1 MIYPFYKY
9 FFTVV
14 ILISLISTS
23 YYLIDQKTFG
33 TENFRRRIKNSIN
46 KNYLNKTKSAKWI
59 IVTSINEPTLQIS
72 RLSSVDDFQLLVV
85 ADSKTNQ
92 AWSHNNTIFLNL
104 ADQNS
109 LDYAILD
116 QIPLNSYTRKNIGYL
131 FAIENGAR
139 FIYDTDDDNS
149 PIRSLSEYF
158 AFEKNDYGLM
168 FECSPSELINPYA
181 HFGQPL
187 IWPRGFPL
195 TYIQNKH
202 KNRYIAGK
210 RKTSTIQQGRLR
222 EILKQL
228 TNCIELTNY

>member
-33 TENFRRRIKNSIN
+33 TENFRRRIRNSIN
-46 KNYLNKTKSAKWI
+46 KNYINKSNSAKWI

-116 QIPLNSYTRKNIGYL
+116 QIPLNSYTRKL
-131 FAIENGAR
+131 
-139 FIYDTDDDNS
+139 
-149 PIRSLSEYF
+149 
-158 AFEKNDYGLM
+158 
-168 FECSPSELINPYA
+168 
-181 HFGQPL
+181 
-187 IWPRGFPL
+187 
-195 TYIQNKH
+195 
-202 KNRYIAGK
+202 
-210 RKTSTIQQGRLR
+210 
-222 EILKQL
+222 
-228 TNCIELTNY
+228 

>member
-1 MIYPFYKY
+1 MINLFYYK
-9 FFTVV
+9 FIFAV
-14 ILISLISTS
+14 IILLSITNTS
-23 YYLIDQKTFG
+23 YYLINHKTFRA
-33 TENFRRRIKNSIN
+33 ENFPLRIKSPIN
-46 KNYLNKTKSAKWI
+46 ENIKIKSKSAKWI
-59 IVTSINEPTLQIS
+59 IVTSINEPTLQIN

-92 AWSHNNTIFLNL
+92 AWSHKNTIFLNL

-109 LDYAILD
+109 LDYGILD
-116 QIPLNSYTRKNIGYL
+116 EIPLNSYTRKNIGYL

-158 AFEKNDYGLM
+158 VFEKSDYGLM
-168 FECSPSELINPYA
+168 FACSSSELINPYA

-195 TYIQNKH
+195 THVQNKH
-202 KNRYIAGK
+202 NNSYIAGK
-210 RKTSTIQQGRLR
+210 RKTSTIQQGGL
-222 EILKQL
+222 
-228 TNCIELTNY
+228 

>member
-1 MIYPFYKY
+1 MIYSLDYK
-9 FFTVV
+9 FVFTVI
-14 ILISLISTS
+14 ILISITS
-23 YYLIDQKTFG
+23 IFYYLIEQKTFG
-33 TENFRRRIKNSIN
+33 AENFPQRIKSTIN
-46 KNYLNKTKSAKWI
+46 KSSIKKIKSSKWI
-59 IVTSINEPTLQIS
+59 IVTSINEPTLQIN

-92 AWSHNNTIFLNL
+92 AWSHKNTIFLNL

-109 LDYAILD
+109 LDYGILD
-116 QIPLNSYTRKNIGYL
+116 EIPLNSYTRKNIGYL

-158 AFEKNDYGLM
+158 VFEKSDYGLM
-168 FECSPSELINPYA
+168 FACSSSELINPYA

-195 TYIQNKH
+195 THVQNKH
-202 KNRYIAGK
+202 NNSYIAGK
-210 RKTSTIQQGRLR
+210 RKTSTIQQGGL
-222 EILKQL
+222 
-228 TNCIELTNY
+228 

>member
-1 MIYPFYKY
+1 MYYD
-9 FFTVV
+9 
-14 ILISLISTS
+14 LIE
-23 YYLIDQKTFG
+23 YKTFG
-33 TENFRRRIKNSIN
+33 ADNFLERIKHPINRNYIN
-46 KNYLNKTKSAKWI
+46 KSKSAKWI
-59 IVTSINEPTLQIS
+59 IVTSINEPTIQIN

-92 AWSHNNTIFLNL
+92 AWSHKNTIFLNL

-109 LDYAILD
+109 LDYGILD
-116 QIPLNSYTRKNIGYL
+116 EIPLNSYTRKNIGYL

-158 AFEKNDYGLM
+158 VFEKSDYGLM
-168 FECSPSELINPYA
+168 FECSSSELINPYA

-195 TYIQNKH
+195 THVQNKH
-202 KNRYIAGK
+202 NNSYIAGK
-210 RKTSTIQQGRLR
+210 RKTSTIQQGGL
-222 EILKQL
+222 
-228 TNCIELTNY
+228 